1 MKNNYSRLKWVAL
14 IIIGGILF
22 FLSKAA
28 NAATTTPL
36 TLQQQEVSGV
46 VTDRNGLPIP
56 GVTVSIK
63 NTNRGTVTNLDGEYN
78 VTAPANG
85 ILVFSYVG
93 YKKQEI
99 AVDGR
104 ATINVRLEE
113 DIAALNEVEINAGY
127 YSVTERE
134 RTGNISRVTA
144 EEIENQPVVSP
155 LEALQGRMAG
165 VEISPVGSS
174 PGAATTIRIR
184 GTNSL
189 REEGNYPLYII
200 DGVPVSSVPV
210 ESNSVLSNSGM
221 DPLNNLNPSNIQSI
235 EVLKDAD
242 ATAIY
247 GSRGANGVVLITT
260 KSGGNRGLEA
270 SIYTGSSS
278 LSGKIDLLNTAEYLQ
293 VRREAFQNDGVEP
306 DNFNAYDLVLWDQE
320 RFTDWQEFFFGGHA
334 EVTNASLAFSGGDN
348 NTTYRL
354 GGSLFSKGTIYPGD
368 YNYRKGTG
376 NIALN
381 HRSKDN
387 RLEVN
392 LTANYGIDRN
402 NLVGNGSLSVT
413 NILLSPNAPSVFNED
428 GSLNWE
434 DWGEAGLS
442 NPFEGYFNT
451 TTTQTKNLN
460 ANLLLSYEIVQ
471 GLRLKSSFG
480 YSDYQSSELWKLPE
494 RSYNPAHN
502 PINRSSHLSTSRNSW
517 IIEPQ
522 LTYNNNF
529 GKLEANLLVGGTLQH
544 NQSNRTTFQGQGYA
558 SESLIGNLGSAE
570 SIINASSGET
580 EYKYV
585 AVFSR
590 IGLNWDKKYFLNLT
604 GRRDGSS
611 RFGPNNRF
619 AGFGAIGAAWILSK
633 ESFFGNFDSFLSFAK
648 IRGSYGSTGNDQIGD
663 YGYLDAYQSTMGP
676 GGLYPVAL
684 ANPDYSWE
692 VNKKLELATELGFF
706 HDRVNLGVSWYRNR
720 SSNQLVGYSLPYM
733 TGFSSVQA
741 NLPATV
747 QNKGIEIELA
757 TVNFNNDRFSWRTNL
772 NLSFPEN
779 KLLRYPDIDQSSYA
793 NTYRVGKPLNIALL
807 YEYNGLDSET
817 GLYTVKDMNG
827 DGNLDYEDRTL
838 IKNLNREFFGGLNNS
853 LRYGNFNLDFL
864 LQYVKQEG
872 RLSTFQAG
880 TNTNI
885 LSSVLSNNTLQRYSA
900 SYQASIAYQNV
911 LNSDFAYTDATF
923 LRLKTLSLGYDFPF
937 KWVEK
942 LHAQQIHLFL
952 HGQNL
957 ITWTPYEGLDPESP
971 SSALSLGNLKTITVG
986 LQLNF

>member
-14 IIIGGILF
+14 IIIGGIFF

-28 NAATTTPL
+28 NAATTTALP
-36 TLQQQEVSGV
+36 LQQQEVSGL
-46 VTDRNGLPIP
+46 VTDQNGLPIP

-63 NTNRGTVTNLDGEYN
+63 NTNRGTVTNLNGEYN
-78 VTAPANG
+78 ITAPANG

-144 EEIENQPVVSP
+144 EEIEKQPVVSP

-165 VEISPVGSS
+165 VEISPGGSS
-174 PGAATTIRIR
+174 PGEATTIRIR

-221 DPLNNLNPSNIQSI
+221 DPLNNLNPFNIQSI

-260 KSGGNRGLEA
+260 KGGSKKGLEA
-270 SIYTGSSS
+270 SIYTGTSS
-278 LSGKIDLLNTAEYLQ
+278 LAKKLDLLNTAEYLQ
-293 VRREAFQNDGVEP
+293 IRREAFQNDGVEP
-306 DNFNAYDLVLWDQE
+306 DNFNAYDLVLWDQD
-320 RFTDWQEFFFGGHA
+320 RFTDWQEIFFGGHA

-471 GLRLKSSFG
+471 GLRFKSSFG

-494 RSYNPAHN
+494 RSYNPAYN
-502 PINRSSHLSTSRNSW
+502 PINRSSHLTTSRNSW

-522 LTYNNNF
+522 LTYDYIF

-544 NQSNRTTFQGQGYA
+544 NQSNRSTFQGQGYA

-585 AVFSR
+585 AAFSR

-619 AGFGAIGAAWILSK
+619 AGFGAIGAAWILSE
-633 ESFFGNFDSFLSFAK
+633 ESFFGNSDSFLSFAK

-706 HDRVNLGVSWYRNR
+706 YDRVNLGFSWYRNR

-733 TGFSSVQA
+733 TGFRSVQA

-757 TVNFNNDRFSWRTNL
+757 TVNFDNDRFSWRTNL

-779 KLLRYPDIDQSSYA
+779 KLLRYPDIDQSSYV
-793 NTYRVGKPLNIALL
+793 NTYRIGKPLNIALL

-864 LQYVKQEG
+864 LQYIKQEG

-885 LSSVLSNNTLQRYSA
+885 LSSVLNNNTLQRYSA

-942 LHAQQIHLFL
+942 LHAQQIRLFL

-971 SSALSLGNLKTITVG
+971 SSALSLGNLRTITMG

>member
-28 NAATTTPL
+28 HAATTTPL
-36 TLQQQEVSGV
+36 TLQQQEVLGLV
-46 VTDRNGLPIP
+46 EDQNGLPIP

-78 VTAPANG
+78 ITAPAKG

-104 ATINVRLEE
+104 AAINVRLEE
-113 DIAALNEVEINAGY
+113 DIAALGEVQINAGY
-127 YSVTERE
+127 YNTTRRE
-134 RTGNISRVTA
+134 STGNISRVTT

-155 LEALQGRMAG
+155 IQALQGRMAG
-165 VEISPVGSS
+165 VEIISGGAN
-174 PGAATTIRIR
+174 PGGAPTIRIR

-189 REEGNYPLYII
+189 RKGGNYPLYII
-200 DGVPVSSVPV
+200 DGVPVNSVPI
-210 ESNSVLSNSGM
+210 ESNSLLSNSGI
-221 DPLNNLNPSNIQSI
+221 DPLNNLNPANIKSI

-260 KSGGNRGLEA
+260 KGGSKKGLEA
-270 SIYTGSSS
+270 SIYTGTSS
-278 LSGKIDLLNTAEYLQ
+278 LANKLDLLNTAGYLQ

-306 DNFNAYDLVLWDQE
+306 DNFNAYDLVLWDQD

-494 RSYNPAHN
+494 RSYNPAYN
-502 PINRSSHLSTSRNSW
+502 PINRSSHLTTSRNSW

-522 LTYNNNF
+522 LTYDYIF

-544 NQSNRTTFQGQGYA
+544 NQSNRSTFQGQGYA
-558 SESLIGNLGSAE
+558 SESLIGNLGSVE

-585 AVFSR
+585 AAFSR

-619 AGFGAIGAAWILSK
+619 AGFGAIGAAWILSE

-807 YEYNGLDSET
+807 YEYNGLDPET

-885 LSSVLSNNTLQRYSA
+885 LNSVLSNNTLQRYSA

-911 LNSDFAYTDATF
+911 LNSNFANTDATF

-942 LHAQQIHLFL
+942 LHAQQIRLFL

-971 SSALSLGNLKTITVG
+971 SSALSLGNLRTITMG